1 MDTTFHRLAFEGKDK
16 LKDQEEKRI
25 MNYVESINI
34 DAVKKNKQH
43 NNGYFFCQNKNLS
56 TKILVP
62 INNNGAKSETEIEE
76 VPEKTTKI

>member
-1 MDTTFHRLAFEGKDK
+1 
-16 LKDQEEKRI
+16 

-34 DAVKKNKQH
+34 DGVL
-43 NNGYFFCQNKNLS
+43 FCQNKNLS

-62 INNNGAKSETEIEE
+62 INNNGAKSKIEIEE